1 MFVAFLACVAVAAA
15 DVSLIHPAGHLEP
28 PVEHLASKEFNAP
41 WPEKNSWEP
50 LADPHQPISVI
61 TNNNNNNVAHDGYHY
76 DNNNN
81 NQNLNQNINNNYN
94 NDYNSNYNNDYTHN
108 NNYNNYNNNNNQNYN
123 QVATYTNHHQSHQG
137 QITKTNHGQVSFE
150 VAHPYWATSF
160 AKINRFDT
168 WPAAPAP
175 FVAAAPLPLVATA
188 PTTFVATSA
197 PIIATNAAPF
207 VKPAVVYND
216 QVAKWNNPWNH
227 QHQHHGW
234 NGPVAKYV
242 AITPGSVHIAPL
254 PGHTVSQKILN
265 LAPAASW

>member
-1 MFVAFLACVAVAAA
+1 MKMFVAFLACVAVAAA

-28 PVEHLASKEFNAP
+28 PVEHLTSKEFNAP

-61 TNNNNNNVAHDGYHY
+61 TNNNNNNNNVAHDGYHY

-81 NQNLNQNINNNYN
+81 QNLNQNFNNNYN
-94 NDYNSNYNNDYTHN
+94 NDYNNNYNNDYTHN
-108 NNYNNYNNNNNQNYN
+108 NNYNNYNNNNQNYN

-150 VAHPYWATSF
+150 VTHPYWATSF

-188 PTTFVATSA
+188 PTAFVATSA

-216 QVAKWNNPWNH
+216 QVAKWNNPWA
-227 QHQHHGW
+227 HQHHGW